1 MKKKAEKKRGCLLFE
16 DSLFILGLNVG
27 RNDCE
32 RGNFSDEGPVV
43 VRRLQTIRVVKE
55 RRNEKQQE

>member
-16 DSLFILGLNVG
+16 DSLLILGLSIG
-27 RNDCE
+27 WKDCE
-32 RGNFSDEGPVV
+32 RRNFSDEGPVV

-55 RRNEKQQE
+55 RRTEKQQE